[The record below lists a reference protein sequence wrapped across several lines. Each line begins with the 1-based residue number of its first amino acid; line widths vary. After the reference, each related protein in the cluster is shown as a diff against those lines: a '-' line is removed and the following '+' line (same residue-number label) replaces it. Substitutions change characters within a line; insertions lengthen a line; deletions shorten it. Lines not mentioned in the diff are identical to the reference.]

1 LCSHFSAP
9 FVFIFYKYII
19 VQIICVVNRNWRNYM
34 HYIVRNLS
42 RDYDSADDFKS
53 TQLYT
58 IINEVEGPLDI
69 TTEVLY
75 NPSTKKIAVSIAN
88 SDYARLK
95 EINTQLD
102 LTVRQRVVNETGS
115 SRNVASIDVYNIEEE
130 YNTWKTDFT
139 SI

>member
-1 LCSHFSAP
+1 
-9 FVFIFYKYII
+9 
-19 VQIICVVNRNWRNYM
+19 M

-88 SDYARLK
+88 SEYARLK

-102 LTVRQRVVNETGS
+102 MTVRQRVVNETGS
-115 SRNVASIDVYNIEEE
+115 ARNVASIDVYNIEEE
-130 YNTWKTDFT
+130 YNTWKTNFT
-139 SI
+139 SR